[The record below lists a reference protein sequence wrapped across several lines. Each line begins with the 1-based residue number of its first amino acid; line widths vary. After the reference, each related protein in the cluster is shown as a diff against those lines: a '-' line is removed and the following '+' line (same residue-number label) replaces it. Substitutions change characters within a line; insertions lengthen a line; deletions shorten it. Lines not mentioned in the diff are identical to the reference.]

1 MLMTTAR
8 QASSLRHSES
18 RLTSGTGPYHL
29 QTGDL
34 VAVPSGIAYDRM
46 TPEDIVIVDLAGQV
60 IEGHRKPSSEAGF
73 HIALYRKRKDIRA
86 VVHTHSVY
94 ATTLACL
101 HWEIP
106 AVHYL
111 VGFSGLKVPLAPY
124 ATFGSRELADNLAET
139 IGDFNAVLMANHGL
153 VTVGD
158 DLARAFATAEEIEF
172 VARLYYQAR
181 LAGTPK
187 ILPEEEMG
195 RVLGGFETG
204 PAAPRKGAMAQ
215 RLKRYD
221 RSRRDAD
228 GSSNTVLSCG
238 CLSAAV
244 GGHAR
249 WPARE
254 RRPSQKA
261 ARRLVMPLADC

>member
-8 QASSLRHSES
+8 QALVRYGKQLLAS
-18 RLTSGTGPYHL
+18 RLTSGTGGNLSLLEPR
-29 QTGDL
+29 QDR
-34 VAVPSGIAYDRM
+34 VAITPSGIAYDRM

-73 HIALYRKRKDIRA
+73 HIALYHKRKDIRA

-153 VTVGD
+153 VAVGD

-195 RVLGGFETG
+195 RVLQKFETYSQQ
-204 PAAPRKGAMAQ
+204 PPE
-215 RLKRYD
+215 
-221 RSRRDAD
+221 
-228 GSSNTVLSCG
+228 
-238 CLSAAV
+238 
-244 GGHAR
+244 GGHG
-249 WPARE
+249 
-254 RRPSQKA
+254 A
-261 ARRLVMPLADC
+261 AAAETI